1 MSWLDRLRN
10 AFRPDA
16 VSEDI
21 EREMAFHLNARAA
34 DLERHGMTSDAARA
48 EARRRF
54 GRTEHHGEETR
65 DRDLFGWLESLVTD
79 ARYAMRGL
87 RGAPGFAAV
96 AILSLSLGIGAN
108 TAIFTMLNV
117 AMFKTLP
124 VPNPEEL
131 VELRPIGTVTMKG
144 PSFSPR
150 AFEVLRE
157 RQDVFSNV
165 FAYGSTGSGDLSTG
179 GEMRSIPVGLVTGGF
194 FATLG
199 VRPAVGRLLSDAD
212 DKPGCGGSV
221 VLTHSFWQT
230 EFGGDASAV
239 GRIIRINGR
248 PFEIIGVAEP
258 DFFGL
263 GFGYYPPVW
272 GPQCAGPLIRGPMYS
287 GGGAVIGRLKP
298 GITIEQAKAR
308 LASLAPALA
317 EASQLQ
323 QVEGRPGPA
332 FAVEA
337 LPFTHGFGFIREE
350 YGSGLLVLMG
360 IVGVVLLISCAN
372 TANLLLARATARRRE
387 VAVRLALGAG
397 AGRLIRQLFTESL
410 ILALASAALGILLG
424 QLGTRLLVALLSREG
439 RPFMKELAPDTNV
452 LLFTTGLAV
461 LTAIIFGLV
470 PAWRAVRVRP
480 ESAMR
485 VGGRG
490 ELQGHSRF
498 SVAKGL
504 VVAQIALS
512 LVMLSGAG
520 LLVESWRRTIA
531 VELGFRPEGV
541 VLVTVNTRPAA
552 IPDSQRLALY
562 THIVERVRSV
572 PGVQLASAAVRTP
585 FGNSGWTADIDVD
598 GSRASDREVSLNE
611 VSPGYFATIGARLV
625 AGRDFGAEDKPG
637 GPRVAIVN
645 REVVRRF
652 FDEGHPESRSGEG
665 SAVLNRTFR
674 IDWGRGGAFTYQVVG
689 IVEDTRELS
698 FTERTQPVVYF
709 AMPRNPRPDA
719 YMNIA
724 ARGNVSTSALATA
737 VKTAI
742 MDVDPR
748 LTLRTRTLQ
757 SQLDD
762 AVRIPRT
769 LGLLSSVFGVLAL
782 VLAMIGLYG
791 IMAYSV
797 ARRRNEIGVRI
808 ALGADKSRIVRM
820 VLADVGRITIA
831 GVVGGVLLALGAQRM
846 LAVALTGIASSVAGN
861 LAWSAA
867 ILALVAI
874 AAASLPAWRASR
886 QDPVSALRTD

>member
-21 EREMAFHLNARAA
+21 EREMAFHLESRAA
-34 DLERHGMTSDAARA
+34 DLEKHGLTRTEAER

-54 GRTEHHGEETR
+54 GRTDAHGESTR
-65 DRDLFGWLESLVTD
+65 ERDLIGWLESFITD
-79 ARYAMRGL
+79 ARYALRGL

-150 AFEVLRE
+150 AWEVLRE

-212 DKPGCGGSV
+212 DKPGCGGTV
-221 VLTHSFWQT
+221 VLTHTFWQS

-239 GRIIRINGR
+239 GRMIRINGR

-317 EASQLQ
+317 DASELQ

-397 AGRLIRQLFTESL
+397 SGRLMRQLLTESL
-410 ILALASAALGILLG
+410 ILAVASAAFGMLLA
-424 QLGTRLLVALLSREG
+424 QLGTRLLVALLSRPG
-439 RPFMKELAPDTNV
+439 RPFMRELAPDETV
-452 LLFTTGLAV
+452 LLFTTALAV
-461 LTAIIFGLV
+461 LTALIFGLA
-470 PAWRAVRVRP
+470 PAWRAVRVKP

-490 ELQGHSRF
+490 ELEGHSRF
-498 SVAKGL
+498 GVAKTL

-520 LLVESWRRTIA
+520 LLVESWQRTIA
-531 VELGFRPEGV
+531 VDLGFQPNGV
-541 VLVTVNTRPAA
+541 LLVTVNTRPAA

-562 THIVERVRSV
+562 TRILERVRAV

-585 FGNSGWTADIDVD
+585 FGNSGWTAELDVE
-598 GSRASDREVSLNE
+598 GSRATNREVNLNE
-611 VSPGYFATIGARLV
+611 VSPGYFATIGARLL
-625 AGRDFGAEDKPG
+625 AGRDFDVEIDRPG

-652 FDEGHPESRSGEG
+652 FGDSQVVN
-665 SAVLNRTFR
+665 ATFR
-674 IDWGRGGAFTYQVVG
+674 IDWGRSGVFTYQIVG
-689 IVEDTRELS
+689 LVEDTRELS
-698 FTERTQPVVYF
+698 FSEQTQPVVYF
-709 AMPRNPRPDA
+709 AMPRNSRPDA

-724 ARGNVSTSALATA
+724 VRGNVSTSALATG

-748 LTLRTRTLQ
+748 LSLRTRTLQ

-769 LGLLSSVFGVLAL
+769 LGLLSSAFGVLAL

-820 VLADVGRITIA
+820 VLADVGRITLA
-831 GVVGGVLLALGAQRM
+831 GVVVGVLLALGAQRL
-846 LAVALTGIASSVAGN
+846 LASALSGIGASVTGN
-861 LAWSAA
+861 LSLSAA
-867 ILALVAI
+867 ILALIAI

-886 QDPVSALRTD
+886 QDPVTALRAD